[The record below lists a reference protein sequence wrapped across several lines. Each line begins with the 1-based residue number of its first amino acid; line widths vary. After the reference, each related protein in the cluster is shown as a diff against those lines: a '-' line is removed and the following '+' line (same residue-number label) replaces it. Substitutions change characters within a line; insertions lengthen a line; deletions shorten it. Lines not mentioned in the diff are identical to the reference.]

1 MTALT
6 RTLMFRDL
14 LLLIIGA
21 VIGSGIFLVP
31 GDILK
36 DMQGSVLLALLVWVA
51 GGVLSL
57 LGALTYGEMAAMK
70 PEAGGLYVYIRDT
83 FGPLTA
89 FLYGWTMFA
98 LIATGALATL
108 AAAFTK
114 YLGELVTLTPLT
126 ARLAPLGMIAV
137 VVAVNVR
144 GVRQSAN
151 VQNISTLIKAG
162 AIVVMS
168 AALLLFGR
176 EYSATAAS
184 LLPTTGEGSVWAR
197 FALALVAALWA
208 YEAWQYAT
216 FSAGEVRE
224 PQRNFPRAFLAGML
238 VLIGIYLLA
247 NFAYVASLGPTEMM
261 RSERIAA
268 DAAGR
273 VLHPALAKA
282 IALAIMISTFS
293 AANSIQLTAPR
304 IYYAMAN
311 DGVFFKKLAEIHP
324 RFGTP
329 ALSILLSGGWAMVMT
344 QFATFRELYTYVVVA
359 SWVFYALGGVSIFLY
374 RRRAPGAP
382 RPYRVPGYPWT
393 PLLFVLA
400 AAAVVV
406 ASVVRLEKDA
416 NFYIAL
422 GIMLAG
428 VGNFFIWKR
437 QT

>member
-1 MTALT
+1 MTGLT
-6 RTLMFRDL
+6 RTLRFRDL
-14 LLLIIGA
+14 LLLVIGA

-36 DMQGSVLLALLVWVA
+36 LMHGSVLLALLVWVA

-70 PEAGGLYVYIRDT
+70 PEAGGVYIYLRDT
-83 FGPLTA
+83 FGAPLA
-89 FLYGWTMFA
+89 FLYGWTMFT

-108 AAAFTK
+108 ASAFTK
-114 YLGELVTLTPLT
+114 YLGELVALTPLT
-126 ARLAPLGMIAV
+126 ERLAPLGMIAV

-144 GVRQSAN
+144 GVRQSAD
-151 VQNISTLIKAG
+151 VQNVSTLTKAG

-168 AALLLFGR
+168 AALLVFGR
-176 EYSATAAS
+176 QYSETANS
-184 LLPTTGEGSVWAR
+184 LLPAPEKDSIWGG

-247 NFAYVASLGPTEMM
+247 NLAYVVSLGPDAMM

-268 DAAGR
+268 DAVGR
-273 VLHPALAKA
+273 VLHPALAKV
-282 IALAIMISTFS
+282 IALAIMISAFS
-293 AANSIQLTAPR
+293 AANSVQLTAPR
-304 IYYAMAN
+304 IYYAMAR
-311 DGVFFKKLAEIHP
+311 DGVFFHKLAEIHP

-329 ALSILLSGGWAMVMT
+329 AISILLSGAWAMVMT

-359 SWVFYALGGVSIFLY
+359 SWVFYALAGASIFLY
-374 RRRAPGAP
+374 RRREPQAP

-406 ASVVRLEKDA
+406 ASVITLEKDWKFA
-416 NFYIAL
+416 VAL
-422 GIMLAG
+422 GIMFAG
-428 VGNFFIWKR
+428 IPAFFFWKR
-437 QT
+437 

>member
-6 RTLMFRDL
+6 RTLTFRDL
-14 LLLIIGA
+14 QLLIIGA

-36 DMQGSVLLALLVWVA
+36 DMKGSVLLALLVWVA
-51 GGVLSL
+51 AGVLSL

-83 FGPLTA
+83 FGALTA

-184 LLPTTGEGSVWAR
+184 MWPATGEDSVWAR

-247 NFAYVASLGPTEMM
+247 NFAYVASLGPAEMM

-268 DAAGR
+268 DAVGR

-324 RFGTP
+324 HFGTP

-374 RRRAPGAP
+374 RRRAPDAP

-422 GIMLAG
+422 GMMLAG
-428 VGNFFIWKR
+428 VPTFLIWKR
-437 QT
+437 KT

>member
-6 RTLMFRDL
+6 RTLTFRDL
-14 LLLIIGA
+14 QLLIIGA

-36 DMQGSVLLALLVWVA
+36 NMKGSVLLALLVWVA
-51 GGVLSL
+51 AGVLSL

-83 FGPLTA
+83 FGALTA

-126 ARLAPLGMIAV
+126 ARLAPLGMIAM

-144 GVRQSAN
+144 GVRQSAD

-176 EYSATAAS
+176 EYSATADS
-184 LLPTTGEGSVWAR
+184 LLPPPGRDSIWGG

-216 FSAGEVRE
+216 FSAGEVRD

-247 NFAYVASLGPTEMM
+247 NFAYVASLGPAEMM

-268 DAAGR
+268 DAVGA
-273 VLHPALAKA
+273 VLHPALAKV

-324 RFGTP
+324 HFGTP

-374 RRRAPGAP
+374 RRRAPDAP

-406 ASVVRLEKDA
+406 DSVARLEKHA

-422 GIMLAG
+422 SIMLAG
-428 VGNFFIWKR
+428 VPTFFIWKR
-437 QT
+437 KT